1 MEILDKYPSAR
12 IIFLTAYGLFNE
24 ELVKF
29 PKLQQKNIH
38 VMFKPVRLPEMET
51 AMVKL
56 VDENECR

>member
-1 MEILDKYPSAR
+1 
-12 IIFLTAYGLFNE
+12 LFNE

-38 VMFKPVRLPEMET
+38 VMFKPVKLPEMET